1 MGKRARLA
9 SAAATLL
16 LLGQVVTAAPAA
28 ASPGVTTVTADQPSA
43 VPAGRLWSFNDFF
56 PRTVTVRTGSDLQ
69 FINEGFHTF
78 TVLPAGDTAKADAH
92 ANAITLDDTD
102 DAGLNPNG
110 TTHSELNLPAVF
122 PTSFTCGP
130 VPAPACDFDGSSV
143 VSSGAPLAG
152 PPAPFM
158 VHVTAS
164 PGTYVFICRI
174 HAGMTGKLKVLP
186 AVATVPSAAQVD
198 KQIAKQIKNDLHGAA
213 VADAQANRDAV
224 KQNKDGTRT
233 LHVTAGTSSHDGKV
247 ALLEFFPRVLDAKP
261 GDTVVFKPKSPNEP
275 HTVTFP
281 GDLGTEMVNLCET
294 ASGDIPFG
302 PPDFSCPDHP
312 GQGPDEVEWDGG
324 NGVWNLT
331 VPGAAGTISDSGIV
345 AARRWTSDVGA
356 SSTDALTTWTVSLA
370 GAAPGTYTYVCQ
382 IHDGMEAS
390 IVVH

>member
-1 MGKRARLA
+1 MLVSRRQT
-9 SAAATLL
+9 ATLV

-28 ASPGVTTVTADQPSA
+28 ASPGLATVTADQPSA

-56 PRTVTVRTGSDLQ
+56 PRTVTVRTGTDLQ

-78 TVLPAGDTAKADAH
+78 TVLPAGDTAKADSL
-92 ANAITLDDTD
+92 ANGVTLDDTD
-102 DAGLNPNG
+102 DTGLNPNG
-110 TTHSELNLPAVF
+110 TTHSELNLPALG

-130 VPAPACDFDGSSV
+130 TPAPACDFDGSSV

-152 PPAPFM
+152 PPAPFV

-164 PGTYVFICRI
+164 PGTYVFVCRI
-174 HAGMTGKLKVLP
+174 HAGMTGTLKVLP
-186 AVATVPSAAQVD
+186 AAATIPSAAQVD
-198 KQIAKQIKNDLHGAA
+198 KQIAKQIKKDLHGAW

-281 GDLGTEMVNLCET
+281 GDFGTEMVNLCET
-294 ASGDIPFG
+294 PSGDVPFG
-302 PPDFSCPDHP
+302 PPGFSCADHP

-324 NGVWNLT
+324 NGVSNLT

-345 AARRWTSDVGA
+345 AARRWTRDIGA